1 MTRII
6 DLTMP
11 INNDLRGAS
20 VTTEKTIAEHGWNAT
35 TLTLYSH
42 CGTHMDAPRHFV
54 DGAAGIDRQP
64 LEACCGPARVL
75 DLTPVQSR
83 ELLGIDRL
91 QPWAD
96 QIQPGDRLLLRTD
109 WHQRAG
115 TDAYRNELPRISVE
129 LARWL
134 VERRIALIGVEP
146 PSVADVNN
154 RTELTEVHRTL
165 LGGNVTIVE
174 GLAHLDK
181 IRSEVVEFV
190 ALPLKITDGDGS
202 PARAIAIEN
211 TNR

>member
-1 MTRII
+1 
-6 DLTMP
+6 
-11 INNDLRGAS
+11 
-20 VTTEKTIAEHGWNAT
+20 
-35 TLTLYSH
+35 
-42 CGTHMDAPRHFV
+42 MDAPRHFV